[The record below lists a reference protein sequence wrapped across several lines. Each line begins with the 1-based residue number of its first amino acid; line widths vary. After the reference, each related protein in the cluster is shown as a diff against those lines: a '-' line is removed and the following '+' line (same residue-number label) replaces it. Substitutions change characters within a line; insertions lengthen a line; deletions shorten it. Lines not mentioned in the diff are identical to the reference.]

1 MKRPLGLALLA
12 LLAACSGETAAP
24 PASDDAASGPPPEAP
39 AAAVAGERFRY
50 TRLTGCTLTRS
61 APDEG
66 GFFEHECP
74 GEGGYRLR
82 HVEADLREDLVALA
96 PDGGEHDLGLTML
109 ARGAFNSLGETVEW
123 RGDTPAGGFAPTA
136 LIVRQTV
143 MEDPDPNVPEVSYL
157 VVARLAPR
165 PCVVIRIP
173 PGPGQNRRARQAADR
188 GGECLGP
195 SA

>member
-1 MKRPLGLALLA
+1 MTRSLGLAPLA
-12 LLAACSGETAAP
+12 LLAACSGETASP
-24 PASDDAASGPPPEAP
+24 PASDDAAGGPA
-39 AAAVAGERFRY
+39 AQAAVAAPEERFRY

-61 APDEG
+61 APDEA

-82 HVEADLREDLVALA
+82 HVEADLREDLVVLA
-96 PDGGEHDLGLTML
+96 AGGAEHDLGLTML

-123 RGDTPAGGFAPTA
+123 RGDAPAGGFAPAA

-157 VVARLAPR
+157 VVARLTPR
-165 PCVVIRIP
+165 PCVVGRVP
-173 PGPGQNRRARQAADR
+173 PGPEQNQRARALADADR
-188 GGECLGP
+188 PCA
-195 SA
+195 SAPG